1 MDCLNSIAPTDEEL
15 ISLALDE
22 EALPEEANN
31 HLQQCETCQ
40 QRLARYKQV
49 NTYLLSHLYRSQC
62 PSGQELSLYCA
73 DLLPADERMRIANHV
88 KECPLCTT
96 EVTETRK
103 FLRTLDIELPVSSW
117 SPRALLRPIFAT
129 RVIRTQPQ
137 FAVRGNSFEAAW
149 PRQYKAESVDL
160 SLHLSLTSKGE
171 HMLLGILTSIDP
183 AESVDALEGV
193 PAELNIAPWPLHQR
207 PEILSNIT
215 GREAASDQQIKGG
228 SIFPNT
234 AVTTNGDK
242 PGALPLLRT
251 QVDDLGHIVFKPVP
265 AGEYVM
271 VIYLPNRELIIEDLV
286 IE

>member
-1 MDCLNSIAPTDEEL
+1 MDCLNSIAPTDEDL

-49 NTYLLSHLYRSQC
+49 NAYLLSHLYRSQC
-62 PSGQELSLYCA
+62 PSGEELSLYCA

-88 KECPLCTT
+88 IECPLCAT
-96 EVTETRK
+96 EVAETRS
-103 FLRTLDIELPVSSW
+103 FLRILDVELPVSSR
-117 SPRALLRPIFAT
+117 SPRALLRPIFAS
-129 RVIRTQPQ
+129 RVMRTQPQ
-137 FAVRGNSFEAAW
+137 FAVRGNDSEAAW

-160 SLHLSLTSKGE
+160 SLHLSLTSSGE

-183 AESVDALEGV
+183 SESVDALEGV
-193 PAELNIAPWPLHQR
+193 PAELYISPWPL
-207 PEILSNIT
+207 
-215 GREAASDQQIKGG
+215 A
-228 SIFPNT
+228 
-234 AVTTNGDK
+234 TNGDK
-242 PGALPLLRT
+242 PTALPFLRT
-251 QVDDLGHIVFKPVP
+251 EVDDLGHIVFKPVP